1 MSLEGDL
8 MALRGTVASLQQ
20 ELGTEL
26 HSQFSESEQVTI
38 MSLHASLITHD
49 ATSSPH
55 LFLISIFEYLE
66 AHKRR
71 I

>member
-38 MSLHASLITHD
+38 MSFTCLT
-49 ATSSPH
+49 
-55 LFLISIFEYLE
+55 YY
-66 AHKRR
+66 R
-71 I
+71 